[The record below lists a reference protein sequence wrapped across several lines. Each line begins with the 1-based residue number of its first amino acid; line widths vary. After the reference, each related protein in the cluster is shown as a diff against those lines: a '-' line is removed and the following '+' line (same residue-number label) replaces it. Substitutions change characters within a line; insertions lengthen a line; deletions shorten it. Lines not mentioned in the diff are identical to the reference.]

1 MSRVIKYPALPFIYK
16 WSRNLHKSKNIMKK
30 EYLTPAV
37 SEVEFAANAVIALS
51 IGYTEEKADGNIG
64 ILSDERRSDWG
75 DLWK

>member
-1 MSRVIKYPALPFIYK
+1 MLKHPALPLIYK
-16 WSRNLHKSKNIMKK
+16 WSRNLYKSKNIMRK
-30 EYLTPAV
+30 EYMTPIV
-37 SEVEFAANAVIALS
+37 SLVELAANAVIANS